1 MGKLAKFLQS
11 ILSGTSDQNIAFTDL
26 RNFLKRIGF
35 IERIRG
41 DHYIFS
47 KDGISEIINLQPAGA
62 KAKPYQVKQVR
73 GIIVGYKLAN
83 LNEGEADAD

>member
-1 MGKLAKFLQS
+1 MEVTIF
-11 ILSGTSDQNIAFTDL
+11 
-26 RNFLKRIGF
+26 
-35 IERIRG
+35 
-41 DHYIFS
+41 FS
-47 KDGISEIINLQPAGA
+47 KDGIPEIINLQPAGA